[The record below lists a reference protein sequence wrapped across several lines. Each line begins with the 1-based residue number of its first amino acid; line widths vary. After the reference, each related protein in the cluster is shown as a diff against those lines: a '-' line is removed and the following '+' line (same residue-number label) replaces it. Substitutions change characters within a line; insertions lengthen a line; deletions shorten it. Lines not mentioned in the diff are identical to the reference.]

1 MKIEIVRTQ
10 LSNGLRVIVHED
22 PTTPLVSCNIVYAVG
37 SRDEQ
42 PDLTGMAHLAEH
54 YMFCGSKH
62 IADYDYHLQ
71 KVGAVNNAYTTQDL
85 THYYITLPANNLE
98 TALWLESD
106 RMLAL
111 AFDEEQLRIQQQVV
125 MEEFKEN
132 FLNRPYGDLWLIFN
146 DFMYE
151 KHPYKWLPIGK
162 ELSHIEKVTM
172 YDIKNFFQRFYVPN
186 NAVLTIS
193 GGIRADEVIP
203 LVEKWFGTIPTGTP
217 VAHNYPKEMW
227 QDGQLKVVERD
238 VPSDMLMIGRP
249 MCPRLHSDYHA
260 YDLLSDLLGSG
271 QSALLYRE
279 FITKRQLFTD
289 ITAYITETFDTGL
302 LVIGGRPTEGVSLE
316 EAYEAVSEYLEN
328 LNFAELIAQN
338 LTKVKNRIS
347 AILLKSEI
355 KIEERSSGLAVAEI
369 LSCAE
374 DFEREKER
382 YEAVTA
388 EQMTRCAETLLS
400 FAGKTLFYKAGANL
414 RTA

>member
-1 MKIEIVRTQ
+1 MMSKITFTRIQ
-10 LSNGLRVIVHED
+10 LSNGLRVIIHED
-22 PTTPLVSCNIVYAVG
+22 VTTPLVSCNVVYAVG

-42 PDLTGMAHLAEH
+42 PDMTGMAHLIEH

-62 IADYDYHLQ
+62 VADYDYHLQ
-71 KVGAVNNAYTTQDL
+71 KVGAINNAYTSQDI
-85 THYYITLPANNLE
+85 THYYITLPASNIE

-111 AFDEEQLRIQQQVV
+111 AFDPKQLHTQQQVV

-132 FLNRPYGDLWLIFN
+132 FLNRPYGDLWLVFN

-172 YDIKNFFQRFYVPN
+172 GDVKNFFHHFYVPN
-186 NAVLTIS
+186 NAVLVLS
-193 GGIRADEVIP
+193 GNIYADKVIP
-203 LVEKWFGTIPTGTP
+203 LVKKWFGDIPSGASVTHT
-217 VAHNYPKEMW
+217 YPQEIW
-227 QDGQLKVVERD
+227 QDGQFKVVERN

-249 MCPRLHSDYHA
+249 MCSRLHPDYHA

-271 QSALLYRE
+271 QSSVLYQE
-279 FITKRQLFTD
+279 FVTNRHLFTD

-302 LVIGGRPTEGVSLE
+302 FIIGGRPAEGVCLQ
-316 EAYEAVSEYLEN
+316 EAYDAIVQYFESM
-328 LNFAELIAQN
+328 NFTDIISQH
-338 LTKVKNRIS
+338 LTKVKNRV
-347 AILLKSEI
+347 ATILLKSEI
-355 KIEERSSGLAVAEI
+355 KIEDRSSGLAIAET

-382 YEAVTA
+382 YEVISE
-388 EQMTRCAETLLS
+388 EQLMQCAENL
-400 FAGKTLFYKAGANL
+400 FKMRGKTLWYRKL
-414 RTA
+414 